1 MADTTRCLV
10 AVNVSILSQLAEATD
25 LAQEQGYYHWLCGPR
40 TQMCF
45 YCAITKSISARKV
58 AWCNHCSIIHLHQS
72 AVEQFA
78 AEICCAVRYPGHL
91 GTNQSIA
98 LMMTY
103 FYCRLHQ

>member
-1 MADTTRCLV
+1 MTDTTRCLV
-10 AVNVSILSQLAEATD
+10 AVNVSILSPFAEATD

-40 TQMCF
+40 
-45 YCAITKSISARKV
+45 CAITKSISARKV

-78 AEICCAVRYPGHL
+78 AEICCSVRYPGHWI
-91 GTNQSIA
+91 TNQSIA